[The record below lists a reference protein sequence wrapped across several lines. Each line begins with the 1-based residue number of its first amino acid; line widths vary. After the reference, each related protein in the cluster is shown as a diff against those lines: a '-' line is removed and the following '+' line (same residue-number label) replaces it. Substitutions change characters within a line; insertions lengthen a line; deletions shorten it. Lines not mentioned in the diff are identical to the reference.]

1 MSDQQVLIQIRGDV
15 ADINA
20 KLADL
25 KGYIGKVSDET
36 KKMGDVSKNS
46 WALFQ
51 VGLQSLI
58 QNVQIAIDKT
68 KRFTDAAMAE
78 ESARMKLAVAMRNQ
92 GDYSKEA
99 LEDLEQYAKIIQET
113 TRFEDDHAISLM
125 GNLKTYGMTN
135 DEIKRATSTILDFA
149 LAKRDE
155 GMTTEAASELIGKA
169 YIGNTERLKKY
180 GIIVDEN
187 LSRAEKFEVVMKQLN
202 ERFGGSAQADL
213 MTYAGRMAQF
223 KNQINDV
230 IEAIGWFILKIKDV
244 LSVTFSVIVLAFW
257 AMIENILKGMG
268 WLSGKLADFA
278 EYIGMTGTASKIRG
292 ASESLKQYG
301 DQFGS
306 VKDKTTELIKKN
318 MEFLLSTDNVDK
330 AVSKMKPGKRFI
342 PPPSAEDTKAREEWE
357 KTLRSM
363 LADIEKLDLEPLE
376 QKLIDITK
384 KAEDLREKAAKLST
398 AAERE
403 KAYAQIGS
411 MPKDQSAEWDK
422 LVKEIGFE
430 EAKKKF
436 QQDWTNWAR
445 QTGEGLPKPA
455 WAQAMIETGVSEQA
469 KKDFED
475 WLKTQQDIEK
485 YTKDQ
490 ASRLKAIREGEI
502 NEQLAELDIAEKL
515 GKAHRDTIEDRIRL
529 EKERLAIQ
537 EKALAAIDK
546 EKDPTGWYAQK
557 NAIDSVRKSLADLYR
572 DQAMKNPRDA
582 MKLAMKDLENEWTD
596 TGKQMY
602 NLAKETAQSMQ
613 SAFSDFFFDAMDLK
627 LKSLGDYVRSFLTGV
642 QRAIAQSLGQQLTG
656 GLISVGGD
664 IIGSLLGI
672 SPGSVYHQGGRVGSA
687 AASYRLVP
695 AAAFADLIPRRH
707 AGGLAPD
714 ERLVINRVGE
724 RYVTEEQNSWL
735 TGIARAMSRGVNEGE
750 QSIVHNHITINAV
763 DAKSFEELCRRNPQA
778 VVSPVMQSMR
788 DNRTRKEMKSLLK

>member
-342 PPPSAEDTKAREEWE
+342 PPPSAED
-357 KTLRSM
+357 LS
-363 LADIEKLDLEPLE
+363 
-376 QKLIDITK
+376 LI
-384 KAEDLREKAAKLST
+384 
-398 AAERE
+398 
-403 KAYAQIGS
+403 
-411 MPKDQSAEWDK
+411 
-422 LVKEIGFE
+422 
-430 EAKKKF
+430 
-436 QQDWTNWAR
+436 
-445 QTGEGLPKPA
+445 
-455 WAQAMIETGVSEQA
+455 
-469 KKDFED
+469 
-475 WLKTQQDIEK
+475 
-485 YTKDQ
+485 
-490 ASRLKAIREGEI
+490 
-502 NEQLAELDIAEKL
+502 
-515 GKAHRDTIEDRIRL
+515 
-529 EKERLAIQ
+529 
-537 EKALAAIDK
+537 
-546 EKDPTGWYAQK
+546 
-557 NAIDSVRKSLADLYR
+557 
-572 DQAMKNPRDA
+572 
-582 MKLAMKDLENEWTD
+582 
-596 TGKQMY
+596 
-602 NLAKETAQSMQ
+602 
-613 SAFSDFFFDAMDLK
+613 
-627 LKSLGDYVRSFLTGV
+627 
-642 QRAIAQSLGQQLTG
+642 
-656 GLISVGGD
+656 
-664 IIGSLLGI
+664 
-672 SPGSVYHQGGRVGSA
+672 
-687 AASYRLVP
+687 
-695 AAAFADLIPRRH
+695 
-707 AGGLAPD
+707 
-714 ERLVINRVGE
+714 
-724 RYVTEEQNSWL
+724 
-735 TGIARAMSRGVNEGE
+735 
-750 QSIVHNHITINAV
+750 HI
-763 DAKSFEELCRRNPQA
+763 
-778 VVSPVMQSMR
+778 
-788 DNRTRKEMKSLLK
+788 